1 MDRKQLD
8 VNLFDRSVIDDP
20 WPLYEQIR
28 ETGPVVW
35 NGLANAWLVCG
46 YAECAE
52 IFADNGERFSATPA
66 NPDVLPWLEAPT
78 MISTDGAE
86 HQRLRAA
93 LAPMFTRRA
102 ADRWEARV
110 VEVVDELLAPLASGG
125 EQFDLISDFT
135 MVPTIVVTE
144 MLGVPEE
151 RHADFMRWS
160 HTIVSNLSFGHENE
174 EAREVLHT
182 TAHEINVYLR
192 EEIERHRREKPDDL
206 FTTMIEASGP
216 GAMSD
221 DEIRAAAVLLLLA
234 GYDTTA
240 KLMSNALVAFEAHP
254 ETRRELAEHPELMPD
269 AIEEVLRYQSTIQV
283 IPRLAACDT
292 VLAGTEIA
300 KGDAVYGVLGA
311 ANRDPRRW
319 DNPQVFDIHRPRQAN
334 FGFGYGSH
342 LCLGAP
348 LARMEAKVAL
358 NRLLEV
364 APEYRLRDI
373 DLGPSFF
380 VRGPQSG
387 RIETA
392 VMA

>member
-102 ADRWEARV
+102 ADRWQARV

-144 MLGVPEE
+144 ML
-151 RHADFMRWS
+151 
-160 HTIVSNLSFGHENE
+160 
-174 EAREVLHT
+174 
-182 TAHEINVYLR
+182 
-192 EEIERHRREKPDDL
+192 
-206 FTTMIEASGP
+206 
-216 GAMSD
+216 
-221 DEIRAAAVLLLLA
+221 
-234 GYDTTA
+234 
-240 KLMSNALVAFEAHP
+240 
-254 ETRRELAEHPELMPD
+254 
-269 AIEEVLRYQSTIQV
+269 
-283 IPRLAACDT
+283 
-292 VLAGTEIA
+292 
-300 KGDAVYGVLGA
+300 
-311 ANRDPRRW
+311 
-319 DNPQVFDIHRPRQAN
+319 
-334 FGFGYGSH
+334 
-342 LCLGAP
+342 
-348 LARMEAKVAL
+348 
-358 NRLLEV
+358 
-364 APEYRLRDI
+364 
-373 DLGPSFF
+373 
-380 VRGPQSG
+380 
-387 RIETA
+387 
-392 VMA
+392 